1 MDDVS
6 RGQRA
11 VPANVT
17 VTVKKISA
25 EAVKK
30 SGSIRY
36 THQQWLYKICGYC
49 DTFSHVFYIH
59 YFNID
64 NYFIPLF
71 SSKATL

>member
-36 THQQWLYKICGYC
+36 THHNNGCIKYVDIVTHSPMY
-49 DTFSHVFYIH
+49 SIY
-59 YFNID
+59 
-64 NYFIPLF
+64 PL
-71 SSKATL
+71 LQYR